1 MLSKLQKTILFIT
14 AISIFI
20 ASTVLTAYAGTPQVE
35 DNIYVAVGY
44 SKTIPCSLDNC
55 QGKRKNWSAA
65 SKYFTISSTGTL
77 KGISQG
83 NGTATISTESGESK
97 TCNVYVTP
105 AANLSS
111 KIGKVKLIRGKSKK
125 INVTISPQNACS
137 DLIWNSSNSN
147 IATVENGLVT
157 ATGLGKCDIYCKTN
171 DGGSGYLSIS
181 VTVSNPSTTSPTV
194 SKKIQ
199 TTKKHKVTTTKKR
212 VTHNN
217 TVHSRDD
224 ATKLTT
230 VATTK
235 KSTTHQN
242 ISTQKNTTNNLTN
255 NSTNNLT
262 NESTTLETTTENVTV
277 EDDIYYT
284 GSNEMQDYDL
294 KGISKKKSP
303 IKIEWDK
310 IKGATGYQ
318 LFCSF
323 DMKNFALI
331 YDGTNNFYEQH
342 HFQNGKTYYY
352 FVRSYKVENGIKIT
366 DYNSDVLVQKSVGK
380 GILSKII

>member
-14 AISIFI
+14 AVSIFI

-35 DNIYVAVGY
+35 DNVYVAVGY

-111 KIGKVKLIRGKSKK
+111 KTGKVKLIRGKSKK
-125 INVTISPQNACS
+125 INVTVSPQNACS
-137 DLIWNSSNSN
+137 DLIWSSSNSN
-147 IATVENGLVT
+147 IATVENGLIT
-157 ATGLGKCDIYCKTN
+157 ATGIGKCDIYCKTN

-181 VTVSNPSTTSPTV
+181 VTVSNPVTTSPTV

-199 TTKKHKVTTTKKR
+199 TTKRHKVTTTKKR
-212 VTHNN
+212 VTNN
-217 TVHSRDD
+217 TVHSRVDT
-224 ATKLTT
+224 TKSTT

-242 ISTQKNTTNNLTN
+242 INTTKNVTN
-255 NSTNNLT
+255 AVSSTNEPST
-262 NESTTLETTTENVTV
+262 NVTTEDTTV
-277 EDDIYYT
+277 EDGIYYT
-284 GSNEMQDYDL
+284 GSNEMQDYNL

-303 IKIEWDK
+303 IKVEWNK

-352 FVRSYKVENGIKIT
+352 YVRSYKVENGIKIT
-366 DYNSDVLVQKSVGK
+366 DYDSDVLVQESVGK

>member
-14 AISIFI
+14 AVSIFI

-111 KIGKVKLIRGKSKK
+111 KTGKVKLIRGKSKK
-125 INVTISPQNACS
+125 INVTVSPQNACS
-137 DLIWNSSNSN
+137 DIIWSSSNSN
-147 IATVENGLVT
+147 IATVENGLIT
-157 ATGLGKCDIYCKTN
+157 ATGIGKCDIYCKTN

-181 VTVSNPSTTSPTV
+181 VTVSNPVTTSPTV

-199 TTKKHKVTTTKKR
+199 TTKKHKATTTKKR
-212 VTHNN
+212 VTNN
-217 TVHSRDD
+217 TVHSRVDT
-224 ATKLTT
+224 TKSTT

-242 ISTQKNTTNNLTN
+242 INTTKNVTN
-255 NSTNNLT
+255 AVSSTNEPST
-262 NESTTLETTTENVTV
+262 NVTTEDTTV
-277 EDDIYYT
+277 EDGIYYT
-284 GSNEMQDYDL
+284 GSNEMQDYNL

-303 IKIEWDK
+303 IKVEWNK

-352 FVRSYKVENGIKIT
+352 YVRSYKVENGIKIT
-366 DYNSDVLVQKSVGK
+366 DYDSDVLVQKSVGK

>member
-14 AISIFI
+14 AVSIFI

-35 DNIYVAVGY
+35 DNVYVAVGY

-111 KIGKVKLIRGKSKK
+111 KTGKVKLIRGKSKK
-125 INVTISPQNACS
+125 INVTVSPQNACS
-137 DLIWNSSNSN
+137 DIIWSSSNSN
-147 IATVENGLVT
+147 IATVENGLIT
-157 ATGLGKCDIYCKTN
+157 ATGIGKCDIYCKTN

-181 VTVSNPSTTSPTV
+181 VTVSNPVTTSPTV
-194 SKKIQ
+194 SKKTQ

-212 VTHNN
+212 VTNN
-217 TVHSRDD
+217 IVHSRVDT
-224 ATKLTT
+224 TKSTT

-242 ISTQKNTTNNLTN
+242 INTTKNVTN
-255 NSTNNLT
+255 AVSSTNEPST
-262 NESTTLETTTENVTV
+262 NVTTEDTTV
-277 EDDIYYT
+277 EDGIYYT
-284 GSNEMQDYDL
+284 GSNEMQDYNL

-303 IKIEWDK
+303 IKVEWNK

-352 FVRSYKVENGIKIT
+352 YVRSYKVENGIKIT
-366 DYNSDVLVQKSVGK
+366 DYDSDVLVQKSVGK

>member
-14 AISIFI
+14 AVSIFI

-35 DNIYVAVGY
+35 DNVYVAVGY

-125 INVTISPQNACS
+125 VNVTVSPQNACS
-137 DLIWNSSNSN
+137 DLVWSSSNSN
-147 IATVENGLVT
+147 IATVENGLIT
-157 ATGLGKCDIYCKTN
+157 ATGIGKCDVYCKTN

-181 VTVSNPSTTSPTV
+181 VTVSNPVTTSPTV

-199 TTKKHKVTTTKKR
+199 TTKKHKATITKKR

-242 ISTQKNTTNNLTN
+242 INTTKNVTN
-255 NSTNNLT
+255 AVSSTNEPST
-262 NESTTLETTTENVTV
+262 NVTTEDTTV
-277 EDDIYYT
+277 EDGIYYT

-303 IKIEWDK
+303 IKVEWNK

-352 FVRSYKVENGIKIT
+352 YVRSYKVENGIKIT
-366 DYNSDVLVQKSVGK
+366 DYDSDVLVQKSVGK

>member
-14 AISIFI
+14 AVSIFI
-20 ASTVLTAYAGTPQVE
+20 ASTVLIAYAGTPQVE
-35 DNIYVAVGY
+35 DNVYVAVGY

-111 KIGKVKLIRGKSKK
+111 KTGKVKLIRGKSKK
-125 INVTISPQNACS
+125 INVTVSPQNACS
-137 DLIWNSSNSN
+137 DLIWSSSNSN
-147 IATVENGLVT
+147 IATVENGLIT
-157 ATGLGKCDIYCKTN
+157 ATGIGKCDIYCKTN

-181 VTVSNPSTTSPTV
+181 VTVSNPVTTSPTV

-212 VTHNN
+212 VTNN
-217 TVHSRDD
+217 IVHSRVDT
-224 ATKLTT
+224 TKSTT

-242 ISTQKNTTNNLTN
+242 INTTKNVTN
-255 NSTNNLT
+255 AVSSTNEPST
-262 NESTTLETTTENVTV
+262 NVTTEDTTV
-277 EDDIYYT
+277 EDGIYYT
-284 GSNEMQDYDL
+284 GSNEMQDYNL

-303 IKIEWDK
+303 IKVEWNK

-352 FVRSYKVENGIKIT
+352 YVRSYKVENGIKIT
-366 DYNSDVLVQKSVGK
+366 DYDSDVLVQKSVGK

>member
-14 AISIFI
+14 AVSIFI

-77 KGISQG
+77 KGISRG

-147 IATVENGLVT
+147 IATVENGLIT
-157 ATGLGKCDIYCKTN
+157 ATG
-171 DGGSGYLSIS
+171 
-181 VTVSNPSTTSPTV
+181 
-194 SKKIQ
+194 
-199 TTKKHKVTTTKKR
+199 
-212 VTHNN
+212 
-217 TVHSRDD
+217 
-224 ATKLTT
+224 
-230 VATTK
+230 
-235 KSTTHQN
+235 
-242 ISTQKNTTNNLTN
+242 
-255 NSTNNLT
+255 
-262 NESTTLETTTENVTV
+262 
-277 EDDIYYT
+277 
-284 GSNEMQDYDL
+284 
-294 KGISKKKSP
+294 
-303 IKIEWDK
+303 
-310 IKGATGYQ
+310 
-318 LFCSF
+318 
-323 DMKNFALI
+323 
-331 YDGTNNFYEQH
+331 
-342 HFQNGKTYYY
+342 
-352 FVRSYKVENGIKIT
+352 
-366 DYNSDVLVQKSVGK
+366 
-380 GILSKII
+380 

>member
-1 MLSKLQKTILFIT
+1 MLNKLKKLFCFFT
-14 AISIFI
+14 AVSIFMT
-20 ASTVLTAYAGTPQVE
+20 STILTAYAGTPQVE

-55 QGKRKNWSAA
+55 QGKRKNWTAA
-65 SKYFTISSTGTL
+65 SKYFTVSSTGTL

-83 NGTATISTESGESK
+83 SGTATISTESGESK

-111 KIGKVKLIRGKSKK
+111 SVNKVKLTRGKSKK
-125 INVTISPQNACS
+125 INVNISPQNACS
-137 DLIWNSSNSN
+137 ELIWNSSNSN
-147 IATVENGLVT
+147 IAMVENGLIT
-157 ATGLGKCDIYCKTN
+157 ATGIGKCDVYCKTN
-171 DGGSGYLSIS
+171 DGGSGYLNIS
-181 VTVSNPSTTSPTV
+181 VTVSNPATTSPTI
-194 SKKIQ
+194 SKKAQ
-199 TTKKHKVTTTKKR
+199 TTKKRKVTTTKKK
-212 VTHNN
+212 VTHNSVTRSNIN
-217 TVHSRDD
+217 T
-224 ATKLTT
+224 T
-230 VATTK
+230 
-235 KSTTHQN
+235 KSTTAVTKKESTTRQN
-242 ISTQKNTTNNLTN
+242 TNTTKSTTN
-255 NSTNNLT
+255 NSTNK
-262 NESTTLETTTENVTV
+262 STTLETTTENVTI

-284 GSNEMQDYDL
+284 GSNEMQDYNL
-294 KGISKKKSP
+294 KGVSKKKSP
-303 IKIEWDK
+303 IKIEWNK

-323 DMKNFALI
+323 DMKNFVLI
-331 YDGTNNFYEQH
+331 YDGTNNSYEQH

>member
-14 AISIFI
+14 AVSIFI

-111 KIGKVKLIRGKSKK
+111 KTGKVKLIRGKSKK
-125 INVTISPQNACS
+125 INVTVSPQNACS
-137 DLIWNSSNSN
+137 DLIWSSSNSN
-147 IATVENGLVT
+147 IATVENGLIT
-157 ATGLGKCDIYCKTN
+157 ATGIGKCDIYCKTN

-181 VTVSNPSTTSPTV
+181 VTVSNPVTTSPTV

-212 VTHNN
+212 VTNN
-217 TVHSRDD
+217 TVHSRVDT
-224 ATKLTT
+224 TKSTT

-242 ISTQKNTTNNLTN
+242 INTTKNVTN
-255 NSTNNLT
+255 AVSSTNEPST
-262 NESTTLETTTENVTV
+262 NVTTEDTTV
-277 EDDIYYT
+277 EDGIYYT
-284 GSNEMQDYDL
+284 GSNEMQDYNL

-303 IKIEWDK
+303 IKVEWNK

-352 FVRSYKVENGIKIT
+352 YVRSYKVENGIKIT
-366 DYNSDVLVQKSVGK
+366 DYDSDVLVQKSVGK

>member
-14 AISIFI
+14 AVSIFI
-20 ASTVLTAYAGTPQVE
+20 ASTVLIAYAGTPQVE

-111 KIGKVKLIRGKSKK
+111 KTGKVKLIRGKSKK
-125 INVTISPQNACS
+125 INVTVSPQNACS
-137 DLIWNSSNSN
+137 DLIWSSSNSN
-147 IATVENGLVT
+147 IATVENGLIT
-157 ATGLGKCDIYCKTN
+157 ATGIGKCDIYCKTN

-181 VTVSNPSTTSPTV
+181 VTVSNPVTTSPTV

-212 VTHNN
+212 VTNN
-217 TVHSRDD
+217 TVHSRVDT
-224 ATKLTT
+224 TKSTT

-242 ISTQKNTTNNLTN
+242 INTTKNVTN
-255 NSTNNLT
+255 AVSSTNEPST
-262 NESTTLETTTENVTV
+262 NVTTEDTTV
-277 EDDIYYT
+277 EDGIYYT
-284 GSNEMQDYDL
+284 GSNEMQDYNL

-303 IKIEWDK
+303 IKVEWNK

-352 FVRSYKVENGIKIT
+352 YVRSYKVENGIKIT
-366 DYNSDVLVQKSVGK
+366 DYDSDVLVQKSVGK

>member
-14 AISIFI
+14 AVSVFI

-111 KIGKVKLIRGKSKK
+111 KTGKVKLIRGKSKK
-125 INVTISPQNACS
+125 INVTVSPQNACS
-137 DLIWNSSNSN
+137 DLIWSSSNSN
-147 IATVENGLVT
+147 IATVENGLIT
-157 ATGLGKCDIYCKTN
+157 ATGIGKCDIYCKTN

-181 VTVSNPSTTSPTV
+181 VTVSNPVTTSPTV

-212 VTHNN
+212 VTNN
-217 TVHSRDD
+217 IVHSRVDT
-224 ATKLTT
+224 TKSTT

-242 ISTQKNTTNNLTN
+242 INTTKNVTN
-255 NSTNNLT
+255 AVSSTNEPST
-262 NESTTLETTTENVTV
+262 NVTTEDTTV
-277 EDDIYYT
+277 EDGIYYT
-284 GSNEMQDYDL
+284 GSNEMQDYNL

-303 IKIEWDK
+303 IKVEWNK

-352 FVRSYKVENGIKIT
+352 YVRSYKVENGIKIT
-366 DYNSDVLVQKSVGK
+366 DYDSDVLVQKSVGK

>member
-14 AISIFI
+14 AVSIFI

-111 KIGKVKLIRGKSKK
+111 KTGKVKLIRGKSKK
-125 INVTISPQNACS
+125 INVTVSPQNACS
-137 DLIWNSSNSN
+137 DIIWSSSNSN
-147 IATVENGLVT
+147 IATVENGLIT
-157 ATGLGKCDIYCKTN
+157 ATGIGKCDIYCKTN

-181 VTVSNPSTTSPTV
+181 VTVSNPVTTSPTV
-194 SKKIQ
+194 SKKTQ

-212 VTHNN
+212 VTNN
-217 TVHSRDD
+217 IVHSRVDT
-224 ATKLTT
+224 TKSTT

-242 ISTQKNTTNNLTN
+242 INTTKNVTN
-255 NSTNNLT
+255 AVSSTNEPST
-262 NESTTLETTTENVTV
+262 NVTTEDTTV
-277 EDDIYYT
+277 EDGIYYT
-284 GSNEMQDYDL
+284 GSNEMQDYNL

-303 IKIEWDK
+303 IKVEWNK

-352 FVRSYKVENGIKIT
+352 YVRSYKVENGIKIT
-366 DYNSDVLVQKSVGK
+366 DYDSDVLVQKSVGK

>member
-14 AISIFI
+14 AVSIFI

-111 KIGKVKLIRGKSKK
+111 KTGKVKLIRGKSKK
-125 INVTISPQNACS
+125 INVTVSPQNACS
-137 DLIWNSSNSN
+137 DLIWSSSNSN
-147 IATVENGLVT
+147 IATVENGLIT
-157 ATGLGKCDIYCKTN
+157 ATGIGKCDIYCKTN
-171 DGGSGYLSIS
+171 DGGSGYLIIS
-181 VTVSNPSTTSPTV
+181 VTVSNLVTTSPTV

-212 VTHNN
+212 VTNN
-217 TVHSRDD
+217 TVHSRVDT
-224 ATKLTT
+224 TKSTT

-235 KSTTHQN
+235 KSTTYQN
-242 ISTQKNTTNNLTN
+242 INTTKNVTN
-255 NSTNNLT
+255 AVSSTNEPST
-262 NESTTLETTTENVTV
+262 NVTTEDTTV
-277 EDDIYYT
+277 EDGIYYT
-284 GSNEMQDYDL
+284 GSNEMQDYNL

-303 IKIEWDK
+303 IKVEWNK

-352 FVRSYKVENGIKIT
+352 YVRSYKVENGIKIT
-366 DYNSDVLVQKSVGK
+366 DYDSDVLVQKSVGK